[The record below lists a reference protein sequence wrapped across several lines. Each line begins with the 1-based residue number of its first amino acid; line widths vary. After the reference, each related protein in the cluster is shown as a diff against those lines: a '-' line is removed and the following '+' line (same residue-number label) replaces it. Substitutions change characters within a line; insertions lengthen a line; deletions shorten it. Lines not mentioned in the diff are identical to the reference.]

1 MTQFDQ
7 TENDEEFLQ
16 RTIKDI
22 DLRLNTLVQQQHN
35 REGSTGGGPILHKH
49 KSYDLPLQMK
59 EVQRQASTSPFD

>member
-22 DLRLNTLVQQQHN
+22 DLRLNTLVQQHN
-35 REGSTGGGPILHKH
+35 REGSTGGGPILLKH

-59 EVQRQASTSPFD
+59 EGQRQPNTSPFD